1 MPQQKQRRS
10 TLWLAVVLRSQHT
23 ALPPLVFAYPAHL
36 GCDSPIRWR
45 LRPTMARHQD
55 PLPAKAELLAQS
67 PWLMVCFS
75 DQTLGPEMVAEVL
88 LVGAQEVVGA
98 VRVPQEVVATTAAVP
113 QEVVAAF
120 VVPHE
125 VAAVVE
131 LVVVP
136 REVVAAVVQPQ
147 EMVAAGVLVAVPR
160 GQRGELQ
167 ASP

>member
-1 MPQQKQRRS
+1 
-10 TLWLAVVLRSQHT
+10 
-23 ALPPLVFAYPAHL
+23 
-36 GCDSPIRWR
+36 
-45 LRPTMARHQD
+45 MARHQD
-55 PLPAKAELLAQS
+55 PLPVKAELLPQS
-67 PWLMVCFS
+67 PWLMVSFS

-88 LVGAQEVVGA
+88 VVGAQEVVGA

-113 QEVVAAF
+113 QEVLAAF
-120 VVPHE
+120 VVPRE
-125 VAAVVE
+125 VVAVVE

-167 ASP
+167 ASQ